1 MLEQFEK
8 LRLALVFPE
17 MSDFHN
23 YPRHKCKKILF
34 LTRPQFGFRRRL
46 SRAAS
51 RYLPSAGDSSKF
63 SGSAIETEAGSK
75 MKRVAKSK
83 SGLGRRKKDTK
94 QKVKS
99 SRGRGLIDSSDDED
113 NLTSSHEAA
122 LKSMADSSLKL
133 DFDDDDEV
141 L

>member
-1 MLEQFEK
+1 
-8 LRLALVFPE
+8 
-17 MSDFHN
+17 
-23 YPRHKCKKILF
+23 
-34 LTRPQFGFRRRL
+34 
-46 SRAAS
+46 
-51 RYLPSAGDSSKF
+51 
-63 SGSAIETEAGSK
+63 